1 MARSRDRR
9 PPDRE
14 RPVGRQA
21 KRPDRE
27 RPVGRASGGDRP
39 TTDAAFPPGLEHAGR
54 GLVLASW
61 AGTLVFSVVA
71 LATVVWLDTL
81 APVAIAVSLLQ
92 FALGCVWFGWAI
104 VVAADRSR
112 TDAIGIGGLFF
123 LVGAAPRSVQRSLM
137 GSVAV
142 QTAVSLV
149 AAGLRPFSSLAFG
162 ILAPMWS
169 LGLAGVWGARHGVFA
184 RRGGGEAS

>member
-1 MARSRDRR
+1 MARSGDRR

-14 RPVGRQA
+14 RPVGRA
-21 KRPDRE
+21 ARRPDRE
-27 RPVGRASGGDRP
+27 RPVGRQPGGDRP
-39 TTDAAFPPGLEHAGR
+39 SPEASFPPGLERAGR
-54 GLVLASW
+54 GLVVASW
-61 AGTLVFSVVA
+61 AGTVVFSVVA

-81 APVAIAVSLLQ
+81 APVAIAVSLVQ
-92 FALGCVWFGWAI
+92 FALGCLWFAWAI
-104 VVAADRSR
+104 VVAANRSR

-123 LVGAAPRSVQRSLM
+123 LAGAAPRAVQRSLI
-137 GSVAV
+137 GSVVV
-142 QTAVSLV
+142 QTVVSLV